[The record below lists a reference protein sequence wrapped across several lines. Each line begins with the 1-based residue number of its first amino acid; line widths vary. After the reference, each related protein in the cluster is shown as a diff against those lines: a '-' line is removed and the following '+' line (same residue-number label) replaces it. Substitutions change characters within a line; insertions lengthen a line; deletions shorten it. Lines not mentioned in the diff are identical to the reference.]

1 MVLLPMQ
8 ENTMSIQAHID
19 ALPLIFQRPGEPR
32 WRQAVTR
39 SIQHRCDVSE
49 FDKPDIGRD
58 GCPPGSREGTVI
70 GAGAWLTFVIA
81 ATVAFG
87 G

>member
-1 MVLLPMQ
+1 MQ

-19 ALPLIFQRPGEPR
+19 ALPLIVQQRR
-32 WRQAVTR
+32 
-39 SIQHRCDVSE
+39 DVSE

-58 GCPPGSREGTVI
+58 GCPPGSREGRVI

-81 ATVAFG
+81 ATVGFG
-87 G
+87 N

>member
-8 ENTMSIQAHID
+8 ENAMSIQAHID
-19 ALPLIFQRPGEPR
+19 ALPLI
-32 WRQAVTR
+32 V
-39 SIQHRCDVSE
+39 QHRCDVSE

-58 GCPPGSREGTVI
+58 ACPPCRREGTVI

-87 G
+87 N

>member
-1 MVLLPMQ
+1 
-8 ENTMSIQAHID
+8 MSIQAHID
-19 ALPLIFQRPGEPR
+19 ALPLIVQQRR
-32 WRQAVTR
+32 
-39 SIQHRCDVSE
+39 DVSE

-58 GCPPGSREGTVI
+58 GCPPSSREGTVI

-87 G
+87 S